1 MKSKLTKALDITQKT
16 KKIVWERDCG
26 ACVVCGKTGYGVMP
40 NAHYL
45 SRGQHLGLGIEQNIV
60 TMCMQCHRDYDFSTK
75 RNEVREVIK
84 NYLQSKYE
92 NWNERDLIYKKYDW
106 EV

>member
-16 KKIVWERDCG
+16 KKIVWERDNNCCIICG
-26 ACVVCGKTGYGVMP
+26 SPYAMP

-60 TMCMQCHRDYDFSTK
+60 TLCSSCHRTYDQSTK
-75 RNEVREVIK
+75 HNEYKEFIK
-84 NYLQSKYE
+84 KYLKSKYAD
-92 NWNERDLIYKKYDW
+92 WNESDLVYKRWK
-106 EV
+106 